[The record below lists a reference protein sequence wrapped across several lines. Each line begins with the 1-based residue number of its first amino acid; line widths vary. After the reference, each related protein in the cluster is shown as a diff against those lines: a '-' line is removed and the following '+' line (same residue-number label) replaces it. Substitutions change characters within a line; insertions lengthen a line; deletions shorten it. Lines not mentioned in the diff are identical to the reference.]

1 MVMRRAFSQ
10 LGISVTA
17 CVGLGGACTVGGNSE
32 GPNAADRDPVLGAS
46 AGGET
51 NIVSDGWAESPVR
64 FGDNVK
70 MLNFR
75 QLKAEVARATGIASY
90 DWGSK
95 GAIFGEADF
104 TSSFRDDRTPSA
116 TKLITLRKIAFD
128 VCGKMMKAEAATP
141 KVFSALSPNAALSAQ
156 DAKVTTQVA
165 LLFTR
170 FFLEEPT
177 AAEVEAS
184 TQALVAQVAAGATP
198 SAAWA
203 GLCTG
208 YLSSMRFLSY

>member
-1 MVMRRAFSQ
+1 MAMSPTIAQV
-10 LGISVTA
+10 GISITG
-17 CVGLGGACTVGGNSE
+17 CIGLIVGGCTVGGSGTGQGSDDE
-32 GPNAADRDPVLGAS
+32 PILGAS

-51 NIVSDGWAESPVR
+51 NVVSDGWPESPVR

-75 QLKAEVARATGIASY
+75 QLKAEVARATGVASY
-90 DWGSK
+90 NWGTQ
-95 GAIFGEADF
+95 GVVFGEADYK
-104 TSSFRDDRTPSA
+104 TSFRDDRTPSA
-116 TKLITLRKIAFD
+116 TKIIAFRKVAFD
-128 VCGKMMKAEAATP
+128 VCAKMMQAEVTTP
-141 KVFSALSPNAALSAQ
+141 KVFSALSPTAALSAQ
-156 DAKVTTQVA
+156 DPKVAAQVT
-165 LLFTR
+165 LVFSR

-177 AAEVEAS
+177 TAEVEAS
-184 TQALVAQVAAGATP
+184 TQALVAQVSAGASP